1 MAPAVHGEMV
11 PGGGGFHL
19 PLLHEAQEQ
28 KPRYGCSGAATCWLW
43 AELDKDSH
51 QLQVRLFILTDSLY
65 TSEWNLNWAM
75 FDPSVGTARA
85 SRWPR
90 TTVWPMCQAGF
101 STMFQVCFCLLCFIL
116 LHDKTEKLLFTGF
129 GSDVDSF
136 VVRTN
141 YKEYAVMLQL
151 STEKL
156 SGDKS
161 TNIIL
166 YSEFQLIIITTSP

>member
-1 MAPAVHGEMV
+1 
-11 PGGGGFHL
+11 
-19 PLLHEAQEQ
+19 
-28 KPRYGCSGAATCWLW
+28 
-43 AELDKDSH
+43 
-51 QLQVRLFILTDSLY
+51 
-65 TSEWNLNWAM
+65 
-75 FDPSVGTARA
+75 
-85 SRWPR
+85 
-90 TTVWPMCQAGF
+90 MCQAGF
-101 STMFQVCFCLLCFIL
+101 STMFQVCFCLLCFTL

>member
-1 MAPAVHGEMV
+1 
-11 PGGGGFHL
+11 
-19 PLLHEAQEQ
+19 
-28 KPRYGCSGAATCWLW
+28 
-43 AELDKDSH
+43 
-51 QLQVRLFILTDSLY
+51 
-65 TSEWNLNWAM
+65 
-75 FDPSVGTARA
+75 
-85 SRWPR
+85 
-90 TTVWPMCQAGF
+90 MCQAGF
-101 STMFQVCFCLLCFIL
+101 STMFQVCFCLHCFIL

-156 SGDKS
+156 SGNKS

-166 YSEFQLIIITTSP
+166 YSEWEFQLITSKEEPSLDVLTPHHLRF